1 MPRGDRTGPD
11 GTGPMT
17 GRGAGFCAGYDV
29 PGYANPAPGRGF
41 GFGMGRGRGGGRFG
55 RRNRFFATGQPFWAR
70 SQGVPAAP
78 EWSAPDEA
86 TALKS
91 QASWLTQQLEAIQKR
106 LSELE

>member
-11 GTGPMT
+11 EMGPMT
-17 GRGAGFCAGYDV
+17 GHGAGFCAGYDA
-29 PGYANPAPGRGF
+29 PGYANPTPGR
-41 GFGMGRGRGGGRFG
+41 GFGMGRGRSGGRFG
-55 RRNRFFATGQPFWAR
+55 RQNRFFATRLPRWAR
-70 SQGVPAAP
+70 NQGVPGAP
-78 EWSAPDEA
+78 QWSAPDEA